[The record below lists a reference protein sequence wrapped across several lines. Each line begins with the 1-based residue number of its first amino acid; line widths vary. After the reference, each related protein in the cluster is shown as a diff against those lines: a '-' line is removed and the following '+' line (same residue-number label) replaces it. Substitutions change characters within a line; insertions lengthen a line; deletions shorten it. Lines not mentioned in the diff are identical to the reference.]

1 MEKQDLLLEK
11 ELEELATA
19 HVATTLTAL
28 AEDEEPEVE
37 DDEEEVGFI
46 RYNRAFVAKMS
57 MTADNLKAYYN
68 VLKNTLLSYKGVKSR
83 LSWCYD
89 SYNRGRNPIA
99 KINVRGG
106 SLIVYLALDPSRYEG
121 TKYRFRDV
129 SFKKKYA
136 DVPMQIKI
144 RSKRGLR
151 YAVELVADIMAGL
164 GIKQGE
170 IGDKEYAP
178 ARESLESLM
187 ARNLVRIVH
196 SHTEEEALSE
206 EAAATVVD
214 QSAEPAL
221 VEQPTAPQQE
231 PIEVQPVLPAEKNL
245 PSPSLDVGKADKEMS
260 DSEAYSA
267 LETGVARPR
276 KGKKKAGVNIDVIG
290 KAYRA
295 GETVDLASLIER
307 KAVPQGTYWFKVCA
321 RGSLDKPLTICAND
335 FSVIA
340 IKMIVLCGGRAVKLK

>member
-1 MEKQDLLLEK
+1 MEQDLLHQDGLP
-11 ELEELATA
+11 ELDTA
-19 HVATTLTAL
+19 HVPTVMSDV

-37 DDEEEVGFI
+37 LDEEVGFI

-89 SYNRGRNPIA
+89 SYNKGRNPIA
-99 KINVRGG
+99 KINVRGNG
-106 SLIVYLALDPSRYEG
+106 LIVYLALDPHRYEG

-151 YAVELVADIMAGL
+151 YAVELVADIMADL

-170 IGDKEYAP
+170 VGSKEYAP
-178 ARESLESLM
+178 ARESLEELM

-196 SHTEEEALSE
+196 SHTEEEAE
-206 EAAATVVD
+206 VAAADTAEEIKVEDANASNEENLCHSECSVSEIEEPEPEVSVVE
-214 QSAEPAL
+214 A
-221 VEQPTAPQQE
+221 
-231 PIEVQPVLPAEKNL
+231 
-245 PSPSLDVGKADKEMS
+245 DVEMS
-260 DSEAYSA
+260 DSEALSA
-267 LETGVARPR
+267 LETGVARR
-276 KGKKKAGVNIDVIG
+276 AKGKKKAVVNIDVIS
-290 KAYRA
+290 RA
-295 GETVDLASLIER
+295 FKPGETVDLASLIAR
-307 KAVPQGTYWFKVCA
+307 RVVPQGTYWFKVCA
-321 RGSLDKPLTICAND
+321 RGSLDKPLTVCAND

-340 IKMIVLCGGRAVKLK
+340 IKMIVLCGGHAVKLK